1 MTSEPPSS
9 VDATPGAVG
18 ARPARRS
25 ARLPWRVF
33 CLVVLLYVAWCVA
46 LYFYQDKLLFPADLT
61 PGPLSTPV
69 YDATSASITIGTEE
83 GRSVAW
89 FVPARG
95 ASADKPAPVV
105 IYFHGNAE
113 LIDYQSTTVDGYR
126 AMGWSVLLPE
136 YRGYGR
142 SDGTPSEQTIVA
154 DAVRFY
160 DELVKR
166 PEVDAGRIILHGRS
180 VGGGPAAQLAARR
193 PCRGLILESTFT
205 SVADMASKYFVPDAL
220 VKNPLRTDQVLPTL
234 DAPVLVFHGT
244 RDNIIPVAHGRRLKD
259 LAKDARYVEYNCRHN
274 DFPGDGNEAPYWRE
288 ITAFLQRVACAGNPQ
303 RPLEFQ
309 HAS

>member
-1 MTSEPPSS
+1 MTSEQPSPI
-9 VDATPGAVG
+9 DATPEAAGT
-18 ARPARRS
+18 RPARRS
-25 ARLPWRVF
+25 KRLLWRVLR
-33 CLVVLLYVAWCVA
+33 LVGVLYVVWCVV
-46 LYFYQDKLLFPADLT
+46 LYFYQDKLLFPAYLAPD
-61 PGPLSTPV
+61 PLPTKL
-69 YDATSASITIGTEE
+69 YDARSKSITIETDE
-83 GRSVAW
+83 GRSEAW
-89 FVPARG
+89 FVPALW
-95 ASADKPAPVV
+95 ASAEKPAPVV
-105 IYFHGNAE
+105 VYFHGNAE

-142 SDGTPSEQTIVA
+142 SDGTPGERTIVA

-205 SVADMASKYFVPDAL
+205 SVVDMASKYFAPAAL

-234 DAPVLVFHGT
+234 DVPVLIFHGT

-259 LAKDARYVEYNCRHN
+259 LAKNAKYIEYNCRHN
-274 DFPGDGNEAPYWRE
+274 DFPGDDNEASYWRE
-288 ITAFLQRVACAGNPQ
+288 IAAFLQRA
-303 RPLEFQ
+303 
-309 HAS
+309 ASAVEPPTPS